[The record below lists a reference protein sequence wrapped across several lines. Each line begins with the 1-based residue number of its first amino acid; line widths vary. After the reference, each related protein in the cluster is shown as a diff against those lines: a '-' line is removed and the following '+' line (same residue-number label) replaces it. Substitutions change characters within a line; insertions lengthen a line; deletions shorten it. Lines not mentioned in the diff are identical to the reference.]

1 MNATTS
7 AKTLLAT
14 SILTLG
20 LGFASLCAADEPQVT
35 VSYRDLAVAT
45 PQGAAALYKRISFAA
60 DQVCSYLFH
69 GDLASKAHKNACM
82 DKAIATA
89 VMHVGE
95 PQLFSVYNSNHSM
108 QLPVSLP
115 SNTVASR

>member
-1 MNATTS
+1 
-7 AKTLLAT
+7 
-14 SILTLG
+14 
-20 LGFASLCAADEPQVT
+20 
-35 VSYRDLAVAT
+35 VAT

-108 QLPVSLP
+108 PLPVSLP